1 MPTARSCIMK
11 AEREVIKTKDLFTFE
26 LELGVGEARPAG
38 QQLEDVLYNCL
49 DFCLLYRKQAHFFL
63 TGQDAGRNPDLWR
76 VLEILREEGAT
87 FSLLSEPE
95 RGEYESLRSK
105 TLLDKIRIKADG
117 EATCE
122 LGALGNVLSDR
133 LGDLW
138 EVKRMQGGK
147 TA

>member
-1 MPTARSCIMK
+1 MEP
-11 AEREVIKTKDLFTFE
+11 ERGVIKTEELFTFE
-26 LELGVGEARPAG
+26 LDLGSGTERPAG

-49 DFCLLYRKQAHFFL
+49 DFCLLCRKQAHFFL
-63 TGQDAGRNPDLWR
+63 AGPDAAGHPELWR
-76 VLEILREEGAT
+76 VLEILREEGAS
-87 FSLLSEPE
+87 FSLLCEPE

-105 TLLDKIRIKADG
+105 TLRDKIRIKADG

>member
-1 MPTARSCIMK
+1 M
-11 AEREVIKTKDLFTFE
+11 IKTKELFTFE
-26 LELGVGEARPAG
+26 LELGSGTERPTG
-38 QQLEDVLYNCL
+38 QQLEDMLYNCL

-63 TGQDAGRNPDLWR
+63 AGPDAAGHTELWR

-87 FSLLSEPE
+87 FSLLTEPE
-95 RGEYESLRSK
+95 KSEYESLRSGD
-105 TLLDKIRIKADG
+105 LRDKIRIRADG
-117 EATCE
+117 EASCE
-122 LGALGNVLSDR
+122 LGALGNVLFDR